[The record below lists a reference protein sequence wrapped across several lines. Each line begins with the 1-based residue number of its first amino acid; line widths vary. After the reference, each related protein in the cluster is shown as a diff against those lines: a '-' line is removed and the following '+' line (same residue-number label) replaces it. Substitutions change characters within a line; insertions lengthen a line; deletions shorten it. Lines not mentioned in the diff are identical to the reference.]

1 MKTSSSKAKGR
12 RLQNWVRDQLLALF
26 PNLKGHITCATM
38 GETGADIKLSPTAY
52 KIIPYEIECKNKETG
67 FTAVYDAYKQASQHG
82 TALPLVVIK
91 QNHEKPLVILDA
103 TDFFKDLEY
112 MYRLEGSR

>member
-38 GETGADIKLSPTAY
+38 GETGADIKLSPTAQNLL
-52 KIIPYEIECKNKETG
+52 PYVIECKNKEAG
-67 FTAVYDAYKQASQHG
+67 FTAVYDAYEQAHNNNNG
-82 TALPLVVIK
+82 KYLTTLAVIK
-91 QNHEKPLVILDA
+91 QNHKQPLVVISADA
-103 TDFFKDLEY
+103 FFEMIKE
-112 MYRLEGSR
+112 SNA